1 MQIIVYGP
9 GCTRC
14 NQTAQIIMDTLNA
27 ANIEFD
33 LKKVSDFAAI
43 AQAGVMATPGV
54 AVNGKIVSTGKV
66 PTAQDVKS
74 WLK

>member
-1 MQIIVYGP
+1 MNIIVYGP
-9 GCTRC
+9 GCARC

-54 AVNGKIVSTGKV
+54 AVNGKIVSSGKV
-66 PTAQDVKS
+66 PTAAEIKS
-74 WLK
+74 WFE